1 MEVMLMCSLLC
12 SSDVI
17 AAVSLIDSKEKPK
30 LFSVVFGE
38 GITNDAVS
46 IILFNTVVKFTREN
60 TEFNAGSPF
69 IILADFIS
77 LGFYS
82 LLTGFVFGLACS
94 YLLKRCRSYSKSAVS
109 EISIIFVF
117 GYVSYVTAELFAI
130 SGIITLLTSSM
141 VMSNYAW
148 YNLSPQGR

>member
-1 MEVMLMCSLLC
+1 MEVMLMSSLLV

-17 AAVSLIDSKEKPK
+17 AAVSLIDAREKPK

-46 IILFNTVVKFTREN
+46 IILFNTVVKFTNEN
-60 TEFNAGSPF
+60 SEFNAGSPL
-69 IILADFIS
+69 IIFADFCK
-77 LGFYS
+77 LGFWS
-82 LLTGFVFGLACS
+82 LAIGFLFGLSCA

-117 GYVSYVTAELFAI
+117 GYSSYITAELIAV
-130 SGIITLLTSSM
+130 SGIITLLTSGM
-141 VMSNYAW
+141 VMANYAW